1 MSFNILTRIWKFI
14 IYIYIIVLIFQYVNQ
29 LALLFL
35 HKPIN
40 LTMSLK
46 IINYYNPCFYSLI
59 QILIKNNTLI
69 IPIATKNLFVNSSK
83 SDIILR
89 RSRIAIIFKIIQ
101 LFLSKK
107 RKKERKKIFRKRD
120 RAGRRNAKR
129 VGEYS
134 HNYYFNKLGRAAFNR
149 CACAAHKWTHP
160 AFPTNFRCAARTWLS
175 RDARFSDRDPMRG
188 RRIIITRALAIIVA
202 RGKRASI
209 CDRNGAKQ
217 GWKSGRGTKKGD
229 YLAAHN
235 GKWGWLGCICE
246 TNRFI

>member
-14 IYIYIIVLIFQYVNQ
+14 IYIYIYIIVLIFQYVNQ

-89 RSRIAIIFKIIQ
+89 RSRIAIIFKIKSNY
-101 LFLSKK
+101 FL
-107 RKKERKKIFRKRD
+107 RKKERKKEKRFFEKGIAQEGETRNGSANIRIIIISINSVVQRLTVV
-120 RAGRRNAKR
+120 RARRTSERIPRFQPTSA
-129 VGEYS
+129 VP
-134 HNYYFNKLGRAAFNR
+134 RARGSRA
-149 CACAAHKWTHP
+149 TH
-160 AFPTNFRCAARTWLS
+160 AFPTAIRCVAAALS
-175 RDARFSDRDPMRG
+175 
-188 RRIIITRALAIIVA
+188 
-202 RGKRASI
+202 
-209 CDRNGAKQ
+209 
-217 GWKSGRGTKKGD
+217 
-229 YLAAHN
+229 
-235 GKWGWLGCICE
+235 
-246 TNRFI
+246 

>member
-1 MSFNILTRIWKFI
+1 
-14 IYIYIIVLIFQYVNQ
+14 
-29 LALLFL
+29 
-35 HKPIN
+35 
-40 LTMSLK
+40 MSLK

-69 IPIATKNLFVNSSK
+69 IPIVTKNLFVNSSK

-134 HNYYFNKLGRAAFNR
+134 RLCIIIISINSVVQRLTVVRARRTSERIPRFQPTSAVPR
-149 CACAAHKWTHP
+149 ARGSRATH
-160 AFPTNFRCAARTWLS
+160 AFPTAIRCVAAALS
-175 RDARFSDRDPMRG
+175 
-188 RRIIITRALAIIVA
+188 
-202 RGKRASI
+202 
-209 CDRNGAKQ
+209 
-217 GWKSGRGTKKGD
+217 
-229 YLAAHN
+229 
-235 GKWGWLGCICE
+235 
-246 TNRFI
+246 